1 MRHLDVGLL
10 ETATKALSHQVT
22 ISPAAQAKLAF
33 YGIKVRLN
41 CIENTGGF
49 EMRQMFVLLAM
60 MMMALPSMAK
70 EPTYK
75 IRWVLAHEPSR
86 FFEDAAKQFSA
97 RVSKETNGDVQVIVQ
112 TAMEFAGKPLT
123 GKDVFERLQKNEL
136 EMSQTYTTYLGVHNH
151 ALWVLDMPFLFKNH
165 EHAAK
170 VLDGQIGDKLL
181 QGLQAKNMQGLSF
194 TYSGGYRII
203 PSLNREIHAVED
215 FKGLKIGTT
224 NSPVAHAMFKA
235 WGAEPVVPVDLQDS
249 QLKLKEHETVAVEST
264 FPRYEQLGEG
274 QGAKIINDTHHSL
287 FLTALIINKA
297 YFDKLPLKYQKVIS
311 SAARDVA
318 KIERQ
323 ASVDDGL
330 RVQKEA
336 VQKGYK
342 IIKMSDAE
350 QARLEKATE
359 PVYKEFAPKFGQM
372 VSKIKA
378 AGK

>member
-1 MRHLDVGLL
+1 
-10 ETATKALSHQVT
+10 
-22 ISPAAQAKLAF
+22 
-33 YGIKVRLN
+33 
-41 CIENTGGF
+41 
-49 EMRQMFVLLAM
+49 MRQVMTLFLTAVM
-60 MMMALPSMAK
+60 IALPSMAK

-86 FFEDAAKQFSA
+86 FFENAAKEFAA
-97 RVSKETNGDVQVIVQ
+97 RISKETNGDVQITVL

-123 GKDVFERLQKNEL
+123 GKDVFELLQKNEL

-170 VLDGQIGDKLL
+170 VLDGEIGNKLL
-181 QGLQAKNMQGLSF
+181 KGLQASNMQGLSF

-203 PSLNREIHAVED
+203 PSLDREIHKVED
-215 FKGLKIGTT
+215 FKGLKIATT
-224 NSPVAHAMFKA
+224 NSPVAQAMFKTL
-235 WGAEPVVPVDLQDS
+235 GAEPVAPTTLQES
-249 QLKLKEHETVAVEST
+249 QLKLKEHETMAVEST

-287 FLTALIINKA
+287 FLTALVINKA
-297 YFDKLPLKYQKVIS
+297 YYDKLPVKYQQIIS

-318 KIERQ
+318 KVERQ
-323 ASVDDGL
+323 ASIDDGL

-336 VQKGYK
+336 TQKGYK
-342 IIKMSDAE
+342 IIRMTPQE

-359 PVYKEFAPKFGQM
+359 AVYKEFQPNFGMM
-372 VSKIKA
+372 VSNIRKA